1 MTELEPCGH
10 AAHAGPLAGR
20 RILVVDDEE
29 DIRTFLLA
37 VFADAGAEIAEAADG
52 DEALAVATAIHPD
65 LVTLDLSMPGHDG
78 IEVFCELRRTP
89 ETADIAICV
98 VTGHPEFRRLIYDR
112 TEAPPDGFMTKPVD
126 PEDLVRTARRILGL
140 ADRRAER
147 AVDAHRT

>member
-1 MTELEPCGH
+1 MTELEPHGH

-52 DEALAVATAIHPD
+52 TEALAVATALHPE

-78 IEVFCELRRTP
+78 IDVFCELRRTP
-89 ETADIAICV
+89 ATADIAICI
-98 VTGHPEFRRLIYDR
+98 VTGHPEFRRVIYDR
-112 TEAPPDGFMTKPVD
+112 AEAPPDGFMTKPVE
-126 PEDLVRTARRILGL
+126 PAELVRTARRILGL
-140 ADRRAER
+140 ADRRAARTVDTHR
-147 AVDAHRT
+147 A